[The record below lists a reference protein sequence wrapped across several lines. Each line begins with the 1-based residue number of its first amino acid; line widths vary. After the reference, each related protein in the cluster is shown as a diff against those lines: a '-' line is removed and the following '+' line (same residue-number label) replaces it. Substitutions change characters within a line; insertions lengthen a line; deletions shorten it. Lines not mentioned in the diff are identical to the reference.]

1 MKTDSIRNILE
12 LKYGFK
18 DNYTQDELNKIESI
32 NINRF
37 DVDGSILNIDFNELL
52 LLSNLKYL
60 TINKC
65 IIDYN
70 IFEII
75 KNLNLQTLILSN
87 CEIVDN
93 ISDIVNGLKNKNIII
108 DNTNFNLAWFKDL
121 YFNSIIL
128 NNINIDNNFIINTK
142 TLDIRKCEINNYN
155 FISINV
161 IPKLIISEKQ
171 YNSYFNDYK
180 GNLIIMEENGEFIL
194 KEVNHG

>member
-32 NINRF
+32 NIDRF

-65 IIDYN
+65 ILDYN
-70 IFEII
+70 IFII
-75 KNLNLQTLILSN
+75 INKLNLDTLILSN
-87 CEIVDN
+87 CEIVDDV
-93 ISDIVNGLKNKNIII
+93 SDIINYLKTKNLII
-108 DNTNFNLAWFKDL
+108 DNTNFNLEWFKDL

-128 NNINIDNNFIINTK
+128 NNINISNDFIINT
-142 TLDIRKCEINNYN
+142 TSLDIRKCEISDYS
-155 FISINV
+155 FINTNV
-161 IPKLIISEKQ
+161 IPMLIISERQ
-171 YNSYFNDYK
+171 YNNCFTEYK
-180 GNLIIMEENGEFIL
+180 GTLVIMEDNGEFIL